1 MMSMTN
7 DEARRVRIIGAASS
21 GLVTNGEASEQL
33 GISIRQIIRLKTSFA
48 RNGARGMVHGNA
60 GRKPRHALSDEVKT
74 RIVELFEGKYFDY
87 NFSHFTERL
96 NEAEGMSVSRS
107 SVFRVLKGAG
117 IKSKK
122 AVKHK
127 AKQHRPRPRKT
138 TAGIMWQTDASRHKW
153 FGEEHGYATLHAYID
168 DATGVVT
175 GAFFTETECMRGYAA
190 ALEQGVLAYGLP
202 LSIYSDRHTIFR
214 SPKELTDD
222 EILSGTELPLSNF
235 GKALYELGIKQ
246 ITAHSPQAK
255 GRIERLWNTF
265 QDRLVAEL
273 RFSSI
278 TNIADANKMIAEGF
292 ISDYNRRFAVLPHED
307 GSACMPFDR
316 SIDLGLVFSIRDT
329 RRVGGGNTISYKGE
343 IYTPEDEKSP
353 VFVRGRILEVRET
366 FDGAV
371 YVIQNGMPVLMKKVF
386 RAQKAIDVGVKKKAG
401 VVSPHKPALDHPWRG
416 GFKINPAIY
425 NNTQTGRRG

>member
-1 MMSMTN
+1 M
-7 DEARRVRIIGAASS
+7 
-21 GLVTNGEASEQL
+21 
-33 GISIRQIIRLKTSFA
+33 RQGRY
-48 RNGARGMVHGNA
+48 RGV
-60 GRKPRHALSDEVKT
+60 
-74 RIVELFEGKYFDY
+74 
-87 NFSHFTERL
+87 
-96 NEAEGMSVSRS
+96 
-107 SVFRVLKGAG
+107 
-117 IKSKK
+117 
-122 AVKHK
+122 
-127 AKQHRPRPRKT
+127 
-138 TAGIMWQTDASRHKW
+138 
-153 FGEEHGYATLHAYID
+153 
-168 DATGVVT
+168 
-175 GAFFTETECMRGYAA
+175 FTETECMRGYAA
-190 ALEQGVLAYGLP
+190 ALEQGMLAYGLP

-265 QDRLVAEL
+265 QDRLIAEL

-329 RRVGGGNTISYKGE
+329 RRAGGGNTISYKGE

-401 VVSPHKPALDHPWRG
+401 VVSPHKPASDHPWRG
-416 GFKINPAIY
+416 GFKIKPAIY
-425 NNTQTGRRG
+425 NNTQTGRG